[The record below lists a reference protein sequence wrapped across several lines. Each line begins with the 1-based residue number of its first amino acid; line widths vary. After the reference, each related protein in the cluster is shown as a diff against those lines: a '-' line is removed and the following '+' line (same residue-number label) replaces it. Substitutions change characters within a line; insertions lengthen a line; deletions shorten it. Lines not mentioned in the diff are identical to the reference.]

1 MPENQPNLFDPGV
14 SAASVAQSREFVKNF
29 QAEQAKGL
37 AITSA
42 PLVLRAAVDANRRA
56 EATQAYNAEMLEG
69 QFQIRK
75 QLWIQNQLLAGW
87 SMEDINEEIAAGEA
101 LLAERTAEQQSAASM
116 DDMIQTFLWL
126 GVIAAAI
133 IFVVWSFLVS

>member
-14 SAASVAQSREFVKNF
+14 SAASVAQSRAFVKNF